1 MIDLTPFLH
10 HMPAWLMV
18 LARLSGMFLLTPVLG
33 SATVPVQVKA
43 LLVVG
48 LAVCVY
54 PVLMADAASAAVL
67 APAMT
72 GGLSLWTLGP
82 VLGLELLLGYVM
94 GYLVMLPLAG
104 LQTGGHI
111 IGQQMGI
118 GIGGVYNPEL
128 DGEAGVIGQFL
139 FLLGLVVFLQLGG
152 HHAVFAVLV
161 GSFRHVP
168 LGGFTDL
175 AMVLEVAVGLVS
187 VMMELAVRVAAPLM
201 ALLFL
206 ESVAMGFL
214 ARTVPQ
220 MNILSIGFA
229 LRILITSVVLIALI
243 PVIGGLAEDGVV
255 DAVRRMAGLVEHVE
269 PGLWREA
276 PPTPSGGGGF

>member
-1 MIDLTPFLH
+1 MLDLTPFLH
-10 HMPAWLMV
+10 HVPAWLMV

-33 SATVPVQVKA
+33 SGSVPVQVKA

-54 PVLMADAASAAVL
+54 PVLMSDAASAAVL

-72 GGLSLWTLGP
+72 GALSLWSLGP
-82 VLGLELLLGYVM
+82 LLGLELLLGYVM

-128 DGEAGVIGQFL
+128 EGEAGVIGQFL
-139 FLLGLVVFLQLGG
+139 FLLGLVAFLQLGG

-161 GSFRHVP
+161 GSFGHVP

-175 AMVLEVAVGLVS
+175 AAVVEVAVGLVS
-187 VMMELAVRVAAPLM
+187 VMMELSVRVAAPLM

-214 ARTVPQ
+214 ARTAPQ

-229 LRILITSVVLIALI
+229 LRILITSVVLIALV
-243 PVIGGLAEDGVV
+243 PVIGGLAETGLI
-255 DAVRRMAGLVEHVE
+255 DAVRQMAGLVEAVE
-269 PGLWREA
+269 PGLWQTGTGLE
-276 PPTPSGGGGF
+276 GGGR